1 MKNPEI
7 AKIQRKNGTSYEQI
21 VFFMKFLAGAANLYG
36 IIRIDDLYDVYQNI
50 KLQNADYQ
58 EISFE
63 QFIGLIS
70 IADKVGKQ
78 FIVINPH
85 IFNDYV
91 IHSGEKL
98 KHPLLVQEPANHGS
112 SGQR

>member
-1 MKNPEI
+1 M
-7 AKIQRKNGTSYEQI
+7 ALSASTSCMT
-21 VFFMKFLAGAANLYG
+21 FN
-36 IIRIDDLYDVYQNI
+36 QNI
-50 KLQNADYQ
+50 KLQNADYP

-91 IHSGEKL
+91 IHSGEKP
-98 KHPLLVQEPANHGS
+98 KHPLLVQEEIMEEEFELNDIWLMYHACSEEAEIIDHQYCFRFRAAG
-112 SGQR
+112 GL

>member
-1 MKNPEI
+1 MKC
-7 AKIQRKNGTSYEQI
+7 
-21 VFFMKFLAGAANLYG
+21 LAGAANLYG
-36 IIRIDDLYDVYQNI
+36 IIRIDDLYDVYQNV
-50 KLQNADYQ
+50 KLQNADYP